1 MTILGLVFVYL
12 IIINIVTF
20 FAFGLDKRK
29 AKKDKWRTPESTLVT
44 LMVIGGA
51 LGGYFGMEKFR
62 HKTQKTKFKVARIIS
77 FITLVIIII
86 LAIKFGFG
94 F

>member
-1 MTILGLVFVYL
+1 MKILGLVFVYL

-29 AKKDKWRTPESTLVT
+29 AKKDNWRTPESTLVT

-51 LGGYFGMEKFR
+51 FGGYFGMEKFR
-62 HKTQKTKFKVARIIS
+62 HKTQKTKFKIARVIS
-77 FITLVIIII
+77 FITLILIIG
-86 LAIKFGFG
+86 LAISLGF
-94 F
+94 